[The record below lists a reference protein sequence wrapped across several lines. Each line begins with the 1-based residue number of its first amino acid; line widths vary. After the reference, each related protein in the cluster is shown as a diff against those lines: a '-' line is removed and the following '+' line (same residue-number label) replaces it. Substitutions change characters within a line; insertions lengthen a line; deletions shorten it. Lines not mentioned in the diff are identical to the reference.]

1 MSDFNSFYEL
11 FNKIEE
17 DMLSVVNNEL
27 KEETEETLHGFSKD
41 IGEMYPNKTWE
52 NRYDRNPD
60 DESAFENRRNIV
72 SDLYKNKNEITLE
85 TYNIAKGEM
94 YDSDF
99 YLDEIIESGE
109 GYQFG
114 TPPPRPVVGM
124 TQEIIDIKA
133 NDIIK
138 NGLKNRG
145 WNIE

>member
-1 MSDFNSFYEL
+1 MSDFNSFDEL
-11 FNKIEE
+11 FDKLEE

-27 KEETEETLHGFSKD
+27 KEETEETLHEFSKD

-72 SDLYKNKNEITLE
+72 SDLYKNRNEITLE
-85 TYNIAKGEM
+85 TYNVAKGEIF
-94 YDSDF
+94 DSDF

-133 NDIIK
+133 NDIIN

>member
-17 DMLSVVNNEL
+17 DMLNVVNNEL
-27 KEETEETLHGFSKD
+27 KEETEETLHEFSKD

-85 TYNIAKGEM
+85 TYNIAKGEI

-133 NDIIK
+133 NDIIN

>member
-1 MSDFNSFYEL
+1 
-11 FNKIEE
+11 
-17 DMLSVVNNEL
+17 
-27 KEETEETLHGFSKD
+27 
-41 IGEMYPNKTWE
+41 MYPNKTWE

-60 DESAFENRRNIV
+60 DENAFENRRNIV

-85 TYNIAKGEM
+85 TYNIAKGEI

-109 GYQFG
+109 GYQYG
-114 TPPPRPVVGM
+114 NPPPRPVVGM

-133 NDIIK
+133 NDIIN
-138 NGLKNRG
+138 NGLKRRG

>member
-1 MSDFNSFYEL
+1 MSDFNSFDEL
-11 FNKIEE
+11 FDKLEE

-27 KEETEETLHGFSKD
+27 KEETEETLHSLSKD

-52 NRYDRNPD
+52 NRYDRNPN
-60 DESAFENRRNIV
+60 DEDAFENRRNIV
-72 SDLYKNKNEITLE
+72 SDLYKDRNEITLE

-94 YDSDF
+94 FDSDF

-109 GYQFG
+109 GYQYG
-114 TPPPRPVVGM
+114 NPPPRPVVGM

-133 NDIIK
+133 NDIIN
-138 NGLKNRG
+138 NGLKRRG

>member
-17 DMLSVVNNEL
+17 DMLNVVNNEL
-27 KEETEETLHGFSKD
+27 KEETEETLHEFSKD

-85 TYNIAKGEM
+85 TYNIAKGEI

-145 WNIE
+145 WNVE

>member
-17 DMLSVVNNEL
+17 DMLNVVNNEL
-27 KEETEETLHGFSKD
+27 KEETEETLHEFSKD

-85 TYNIAKGEM
+85 TYNIAKGEI

-133 NDIIK
+133 NDIIN
-138 NGLKNRG
+138 NGLKRRG
-145 WNIE
+145 WSVE

>member
-27 KEETEETLHGFSKD
+27 KEETEETLHEFSKD

-52 NRYDRNPD
+52 NRHDRNPD

-114 TPPPRPVVGM
+114 NPPPRPVVGM

-133 NDIIK
+133 NDIIN

>member
-1 MSDFNSFYEL
+1 MSDFNSFDEL
-11 FNKIEE
+11 FDKLEE

-27 KEETEETLHGFSKD
+27 KEETEETLHSLSKD

-52 NRYDRNPD
+52 NRYDRNPN
-60 DESAFENRRNIV
+60 DEDAFENRRNIV
-72 SDLYKNKNEITLE
+72 SDLYKDRNEITLE

-94 YDSDF
+94 FDSDF

-109 GYQFG
+109 GYQYG
-114 TPPPRPVVGM
+114 NPPPRPVVGM

>member
-1 MSDFNSFYEL
+1 MSDFNSFDEL
-11 FNKIEE
+11 FDKLEE

-41 IGEMYPNKTWE
+41 IGEMYPNKTGE

-60 DESAFENRRNIV
+60 DENAFENRRNIV
-72 SDLYKNKNEITLE
+72 RDLYKNRNEITLE
-85 TYNIAKGEM
+85 TYNVAKGEIF
-94 YDSDF
+94 DSDF

-109 GYQFG
+109 GYQYG
-114 TPPPRPVVGM
+114 NPPPRPVVGM

-133 NDIIK
+133 NDIIN
-138 NGLKNRG
+138 NGLKRRG

>member
-1 MSDFNSFYEL
+1 MSDFNSFDEL
-11 FNKIEE
+11 FDKLEE

-27 KEETEETLHGFSKD
+27 KEETEETLRGFSKD

-60 DESAFENRRNIV
+60 DENAFETRRNIV

-133 NDIIK
+133 NDIIN
-138 NGLKNRG
+138 NGLKRRG

>member
-1 MSDFNSFYEL
+1 MSDFNSFDEL
-11 FNKIEE
+11 FDKLEE

-27 KEETEETLHGFSKD
+27 KEETEETLHEFSKD

-72 SDLYKNKNEITLE
+72 SDLYKNRNEITLE
-85 TYNIAKGEM
+85 TYNVAKGEIF
-94 YDSDF
+94 DSDF

-109 GYQFG
+109 GYQYG
-114 TPPPRPVVGM
+114 NPPPRPVVGM

-133 NDIIK
+133 NDIIN
-138 NGLKNRG
+138 NGLKRRG

>member
-1 MSDFNSFYEL
+1 MSDFNSFDEL
-11 FNKIEE
+11 FDKLEE

-27 KEETEETLHGFSKD
+27 KEETEETLHWFSKD

-60 DESAFENRRNIV
+60 DENAFENRRNIV

-133 NDIIK
+133 NDIIN

>member
-1 MSDFNSFYEL
+1 MSDFNSLDEL
-11 FNKIEE
+11 LDKLEE

-27 KEETEETLHGFSKD
+27 KEETEETLHEFSKD

-85 TYNIAKGEM
+85 TYNIAKGEI
-94 YDSDF
+94 YNSDF

-114 TPPPRPVVGM
+114 TPPPRPVVSM

-145 WNIE
+145 WNFE

>member
-1 MSDFNSFYEL
+1 MSDFNSFDEL
-11 FNKIEE
+11 FYKLEE

-133 NDIIK
+133 NDIIN